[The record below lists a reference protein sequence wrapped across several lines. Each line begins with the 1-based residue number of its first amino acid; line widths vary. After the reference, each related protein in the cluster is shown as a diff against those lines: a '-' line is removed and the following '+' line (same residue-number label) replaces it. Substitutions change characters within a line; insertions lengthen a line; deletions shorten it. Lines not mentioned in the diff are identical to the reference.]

1 MSKYKSAINNIKAAG
16 EILLLVARVSFTVLF
31 ELPVLYLSEKV
42 FGYTPKW
49 ARVSEG
55 PWQDIFYYITG
66 KDGNGKSYIETYT
79 ANGGETNEMTYPIA
93 KDFITK
99 VFSPYHMLVRID
111 GNKSF
116 VELYHHFLS
125 KYNAGQ
131 SFLGKDEKDKDIIY
145 IFCNEIN
152 PVFQMLATQSEY
164 CYYFD
169 VCAFTSSPHVESFED
184 AEKLMSD
191 KSSLLYIECQKQ
203 HDKILLH
210 FDGSVFSEANLLK
223 VFRECCEQHNRRFIT
238 SDEMVALYP

>member
-1 MSKYKSAINNIKAAG
+1 MGKYKSAINNIKAAG

-42 FGYTPKW
+42 LGYTPKW
-49 ARVSEG
+49 ARVSEE
-55 PWQDIFYYITG
+55 PWKDIFCYTTG
-66 KDGNGKSYIETYT
+66 KDEYGKNYIEIYT

-99 VFSPYHMLVRID
+99 IFSPYHMQVKIESKDNAIEIYNQL
-111 GNKSF
+111 
-116 VELYHHFLS
+116 LS
-125 KYNAGQ
+125 KHYSEQ
-131 SFLGKDEKDKDIIY
+131 IFFDKDNGIIY
-145 IFCNEIN
+145 VSCDDIE
-152 PVFQMLATQSEY
+152 PVFEMLATQSEY
-164 CYYFD
+164 CYYFY

-210 FDGSVFSEANLLK
+210 FDASVFSGEDLLK
-223 VFRECCEQHNRRFIT
+223 TFKECCEYQNRRFMT
-238 SDEMVALYP
+238 SEEIVALYP